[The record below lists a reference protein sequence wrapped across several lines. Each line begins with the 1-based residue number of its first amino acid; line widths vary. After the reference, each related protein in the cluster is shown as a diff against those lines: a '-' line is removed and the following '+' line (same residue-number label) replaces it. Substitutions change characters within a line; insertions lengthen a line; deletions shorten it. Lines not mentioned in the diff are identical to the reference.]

1 MSSRLMTV
9 LMAVVLMSCLGCE
22 AMTREGIPV
31 SSTAVE
37 FKGVERE
44 QVARILWEEG
54 SSRPQGGLFGSNSVS
69 VWPSAE
75 AIDKPAGV
83 IEYEIEHFLSKSRY
97 RDSVGIVEPEPG
109 RVIVWLKLESKGKS
123 SFEIIGDLCFER
135 NRTRERT
142 ILQKTAWKVLRS
154 TPGATVAGVTGW
166 EPVSLPII
174 RRHKDMK
181 WIALNGVGADE
192 IAKMLEEMGFERRDE
207 CAPGRFDLTRTL
219 YSDPNSTGFGWFAGP
234 TWRSREWVALQD
246 ISPDAQTGDSLL
258 LLMGIAAQGERKD
271 SGIWLFGG
279 TSKVSSIG
287 DSLADSTIKSV
298 CLGIVTMPKRLAF
311 DDPAQWMVSVEI
323 GVWPDKTPTEKHIED
338 ESRASKVMCA
348 NTFGSRFWQG
358 VLVRGGRSVIV
369 AKYYR
374 YTGRTRPS
382 GQGRSTFIPE
392 FVTERVYPRTPWTV
406 HYDPSILNDP
416 EMERKLQAKGD

>member
-9 LMAVVLMSCLGCE
+9 LMAVVLVSGLGCE

-54 SSRPQGGLFGSNSVS
+54 NSRPKGGLFGSREVP
-69 VWPSAE
+69 VWPTAE
-75 AIDKPAGV
+75 AINKLAVV

-97 RDSVGIVEPEPG
+97 RDSLGIVEPEPG

-123 SFEIIGDLCFER
+123 SFEIIGDLFFER
-135 NRTRERT
+135 NHTRERT
-142 ILQKTAWKVLRS
+142 ILQKTVWRVLRS
-154 TPGATVAGVTGW
+154 TPGATATEVTGW
-166 EPVSLPII
+166 QPGSLPIV
-174 RRHKDMK
+174 RQHEDMK
-181 WIALNGVGADE
+181 WIALKGVGADE
-192 IAKMLEEMGFERRDE
+192 VAKMLEEMGFERRAE
-207 CAPGRFDLTRTL
+207 CAPGRLDLTRTL
-219 YSDPNSTGFGWFAGP
+219 HSNPNSADSGWFAGP
-234 TWRSREWVALQD
+234 IWHSREWVILKE
-246 ISPDAQTGDSLL
+246 ISPDAQSGESLL

-279 TSKVSSIG
+279 SSGVSSIG
-287 DSLADSTIKSV
+287 DSLANSTIRSV
-298 CLGIVTMPKRLAF
+298 CLEIVTMPKRLSFA
-311 DDPAQWMVSVEI
+311 DPAQWTVGIEI
-323 GVWPDKTPTEKHIED
+323 GVWPDKTPTEKHLED
-338 ESRASKVMCA
+338 ESPSSRFMST
-348 NTFGSRFWQG
+348 NTGSSRFWQG

-374 YTGRTRPS
+374 YTGRTVPS
-382 GQGRSTFIPE
+382 GPGTRTFIPE
-392 FVTERVYPRTPWTV
+392 FVAERVHPANPWTI
-406 HYDPSILNDP
+406 HYDLSILNDP